1 MSIVHRRSTTYW
13 EVLPS
18 TGPCNVGSL
27 LFWTLPTHVSQDQV
41 HAEVFL
47 PTNDE
52 VHIDLRH
59 GLVLHVELLRKGKS
73 KKGKLVCFG
82 LVSVITLTRGNI
94 LRVDGLLLPCNSL
107 TVLSPGPSWPRDFVP
122 PSSFHREDCV
132 PVVRCQRGRL
142 REISLSSSSRPS
154 LVSLV
159 GSHTF
164 WVS

>member
-1 MSIVHRRSTTYW
+1 M
-13 EVLPS
+13 
-18 TGPCNVGSL
+18 
-27 LFWTLPTHVSQDQV
+27 
-41 HAEVFL
+41 FL

-107 TVLSPGPSWPRDFVP
+107 TVLSPGPS
-122 PSSFHREDCV
+122 
-132 PVVRCQRGRL
+132 
-142 REISLSSSSRPS
+142 
-154 LVSLV
+154 
-159 GSHTF
+159 
-164 WVS
+164 